1 MYIHQFGEERE
12 LVGYVVIIYGH
23 NQKYE
28 VLQKEKVPGNCPGL
42 SYFLP
47 LRSSAYFF
55 FLAAF
60 FLGAAFLAFLAA
72 FFLVAMFL

>member
-1 MYIHQFGEERE
+1 M
-12 LVGYVVIIYGH
+12 VIIKSTKYGKKKKSRAIAQDFH
-23 NQKYE
+23 
-28 VLQKEKVPGNCPGL
+28 
-42 SYFLP
+42 YFLP